1 MRRVLLVDDHEDNLC
16 LLQALLGASG
26 WQPVLAHNG
35 AEALARAREET
46 PALVISDLL
55 MPVMDGYTLLHHWKR
70 DLVLAEVPF
79 VVYTA
84 TYTDPRD
91 ERLALEMGADAFIVK
106 PAEPEDFLRRISEV
120 LARQRQNDA
129 SQSARPSIAE
139 DQVLSAY
146 STVLV
151 RKLEERAL
159 ALEREVQRQKE
170 AQAAAQRERT
180 LSETLINALPGIF
193 YLFDQ
198 QGRFLRWNRN
208 FELITGYSHEEFAAL
223 SPLSFF
229 SEEDAKRIQQGIED
243 AFSKGESTAQA
254 TLTGKNGQKM
264 PYFFSGRRLEM
275 DGRPCLVG
283 MGVDISA
290 RLEAEERTREA
301 HDFLQAALHHSPSGI
316 LIAEAPDVRIRMA
329 NQAAFDIRG
338 GAREPLVEIDVTRHA
353 ISWQT
358 LKPDGYPYPPEELPL
373 SRAVLQGEVLRN
385 EEAII
390 VNEDGSRHW
399 VTANA
404 APIRDA
410 QGNIRA
416 GIVIFHDISEQKRM
430 EQRLREEE
438 SRFRSLI
445 GNVNDLITQINSTD
459 LTILFQSPSSARLLG
474 LAPEAMLGRRLEEFL
489 HPDDHPLLQHLAGRL
504 RENGKESEVVE
515 WRMRHAG
522 GSLLTMETLGR
533 RLSDGSGATLLLTSR
548 DLTERRKLEEQFLQA
563 QKMESIGQL
572 AAGIAHDFN
581 NLLAVILGTV
591 DLSMNAMAAGDPM
604 REPLQSIA
612 QAGQRAAALTRQLL
626 AFSRKQIM
634 RPEKVD
640 LNGVLDR
647 MKDLLRRL
655 VRENIEL
662 QLCQAENIGC
672 VRVDP
677 GQLEQVLINLVVNAC
692 DAMLDGGR
700 LTLGTDRLELSAR
713 EAGNLDLPAPGAY
726 VVLTVSDTGTGMDG
740 ETKARVFE
748 PFFTTKPPGKGSGL
762 GLSTAYGIVKQS
774 SGGIVLESKP
784 GFGTTFRVFLPQISG
799 EETRVGESHAPALSG
814 GRETIL
820 VVEDES
826 ALRELVCQLLTMIGY
841 RVLSADSGEEALDR
855 LQQNGSAD
863 LMLTDVVMAGMSGRE
878 LAEHAIQRCPAMKI
892 LFTSGYTD
900 EAIQHHGVLKEGI
913 HFIGKPYTIHQLA
926 HKVRLVLDGT

>member
-1 MRRVLLVDDHEDNLC
+1 LLVDDREDNLY
-16 LLQALLGASG
+16 LLQSLLGASG
-26 WQPVLAHNG
+26 WLPVLAHNG
-35 AEALARAREET
+35 AEALARAREEP

-70 DLVLAEVPF
+70 DEALAWIPF

-106 PAEPEDFLRRISEV
+106 PAEPEDFLRRIAHV
-120 LARQRQNDA
+120 LAGQRQNLA
-129 SQSARPSIAE
+129 SYSARPSIAE

-170 AQAAAQRERT
+170 AQAAAQSERN

-198 QGRFLRWNRN
+198 DGRFLRWNRN
-208 FELITGYSHEEFAAL
+208 FELITGYSHEEFSAL
-223 SPLSFF
+223 NPLSFF
-229 SEEDAKRIQQGIED
+229 SGEDRDRIQQGMEE
-243 AFSKGESTAQA
+243 AFSKGESMAQA
-254 TLTGKNGQKM
+254 TLTGKEGQKL
-264 PYFFSGRRLEM
+264 PYFFSGRLLEM
-275 DGRPCLVG
+275 DGRRCLVG

-290 RLEAEERTREA
+290 RLEAEEKTREA
-301 HDFLQAALHHSPSGI
+301 HDFLQAALNHSPSGI

-329 NQAAFDIRG
+329 NQAAFAIRG
-338 GAREPLVEIDVTRHA
+338 GAEESLVEIDVTRHA

-358 LKPDGYPYPPEELPL
+358 LKPDGSPFPPEQLPL

-404 APIRDA
+404 APIRDSL
-410 QGNIRA
+410 GNIRA

-430 EQRLREEE
+430 EQKLRTEEG
-438 SRFRSLI
+438 RFRSLI
-445 GNVNDLITQINSTD
+445 ENVNDLITQLDGTD
-459 LTILFQSPSSARLLG
+459 LTILFQSPSSERLLG
-474 LAPEAMLGRRLEEFL
+474 LSPEAMLGRRFEVLL
-489 HPDDHPLLQHLAGRL
+489 HPDDVPALHQLVRRLL
-504 RENGKESEVVE
+504 ENGGESQVVE

-533 RLSDGSGATLLLTSR
+533 KLHDERGTTLLLTSR

-591 DLSMNAMAAGDPM
+591 DLSMSSMAAGDPL

-634 RPEKVD
+634 RPEMVD

-662 QLCQAENIGC
+662 QLRLTENIGC

-700 LTLGTDRLELSAR
+700 LTLATYHRELSAR
-713 EAGNLDLPAPGAY
+713 EADNLDLPAAGPY
-726 VVLTVSDTGTGMDG
+726 VVLTVADTGTGMDG
-740 ETKARVFE
+740 ETMSRVFE
-748 PFFTTKPPGKGSGL
+748 PFFTTKAPGKGSGL

-774 SGGIVLESKP
+774 SGGIMLQSEP
-784 GFGTTFRVFLPQISG
+784 GVGTTFQVFLPQISG
-799 EETRVGESHAPALSG
+799 VDSRKDESHSPSLTG

-820 VVEDES
+820 VAEDES
-826 ALRELVCQLLTMIGY
+826 ALRELVCQLLASIGY
-841 RVLSADSGEEALDR
+841 RVFSASSGEEALDLLR
-855 LQQNGSAD
+855 KNGRVD

-878 LAEHAIQRCPAMKI
+878 LAEHAGRLCPSMKI

-926 HKVRLVLDGT
+926 HKVRMMLDEA